1 MVLYIYFIK
10 NINNLNIFSYSRKLL
25 YTNDFKNSI
34 FLKKSLERYYYTT
47 LKIINFHLIYCRN
60 YNCFNSDI
68 YNTNEI
74 SNNFYKKKN
83 INRKNTFINIYNKK
97 YYNNL
102 SQDNILENNN
112 NDKDIYN
119 DDNLSNKN
127 HFNNEHKK
135 ENYEKENGGNNYID
149 ESIYSINNKIL
160 NRHEKIDINLLNI
173 DDEIVNN
180 LKFILKIDKLYM
192 YQYII
197 YNEIL
202 KNSKHLLIYNK
213 TGTGKTL
220 SYLLPLIQNLINEK
234 FDCNKKVLILTQ
246 NIYLCKQL
254 YIYILSIYPNLNVCI
269 LFDENDGYEKI
280 KKSKYDIF
288 SKELSLNKRE
298 NEDLYKENYG
308 IHFYLSTPNKLELY
322 IKNYKN
328 KKKNEK
334 NVMNNILN
342 YVNTIVVD
350 EFDYIIENRKFIFN
364 FLFSKNVIS
373 DLDNKR
379 KNKNDFNYEHFNYEE
394 YNIYLFTANMNDS
407 IKKKINEY
415 LNGFIFFDF
424 INGIKEKIQKKIDD
438 ERSKFFKNLDNVIQI
453 LSKENKSSSLCNL
466 NISHFICKINTPSKY
481 KYVSYFL
488 NEFFFLKNKKNLLNR
503 NLQNIPKENL
513 VLNNNNNKEQTFSS
527 NDIIIDHIDIKN
539 CEHSE
544 NEDKINKCIIF
555 ANSKDEV
562 EKLYENSFLKPH
574 SVMLHSEL
582 LTVQK
587 DENINLFKLGK
598 KTILITTD
606 IVSRGLDI
614 ENVIFI
620 LNYSPPTSPNDYI
633 HRSGRT
639 GRAKERG
646 TCLTIYHKYEYK
658 NLEKIIK
665 YTRNKFQVILC
676 PHVDEVYKFSVDK
689 LTEII
694 MKVPQEKY
702 EFLNEK
708 AKELLKNHNTKI
720 IAQILSIL
728 LKLDK
733 KKDFSILSGKK
744 NYVAVFIKD
753 PFFEVI
759 KNKDDIINLM
769 KVTTGDKN
777 ISNIIGEIAKC
788 DEGYIVD
795 ISSSHVNKIIN
806 LFNSSNYEYK
816 SKGVEINTIIELP
829 PIIKEKKNI
838 LRKKRKIPWIKYKLQ
853 KKKIIIL
860 GRKTEKYK
868 RKQSDE
874 IIKDINKNISHFY
887 T

>member
-1 MVLYIYFIK
+1 MVLLHIIK
-10 NINNLNIFSYSRKLL
+10 NINNLNLYNFSGNLIF
-25 YTNDFKNSI
+25 TNNLKNANI
-34 FLKKSLERYYYTT
+34 LKKYLERYDYTT
-47 LKIINFHLIYCRN
+47 LKFTNFHFNDYRN
-60 YNCFNSDI
+60 Y
-68 YNTNEI
+68 
-74 SNNFYKKKN
+74 SNVFSRINYGNKVNNNIYKKKN
-83 INRKNTFINIYNKK
+83 INIKETFKNIYNDK
-97 YYNNL
+97 YYNKL
-102 SQDNILENNN
+102 SQDDILENNR

-119 DDNLSNKN
+119 DDEINNKN
-127 HFNNEHKK
+127 HFNNEYKK
-135 ENYEKENGGNNYID
+135 DENYENESGGINYID
-149 ESIYSINNKIL
+149 DNIYSINNKIL
-160 NRHEKIDINLLNI
+160 NRHEKIDINLLSI

-202 KNSKHLLIYNK
+202 KNSKHLLVFNK

-234 FDCNKKVLILTQ
+234 FDCNKKILILTQ

-269 LFDENDGYEKI
+269 LFDENDAHSKI
-280 KKSKYDIF
+280 KKGKYDILDKEF
-288 SKELSLNKRE
+288 SMNK
-298 NEDLYKENYG
+298 NDEDLYKENYG
-308 IHFYLSTPNKLELY
+308 IHFYLSTPNKLEFY

-342 YVNTIVVD
+342 CINTIVID
-350 EFDYIIENRKFIFN
+350 EFDYIIENRTFIFN
-364 FLFSKNVIS
+364 FLFKQNLVS
-373 DLDNKR
+373 DLDTKI
-379 KNKNDFNYEHFNYEE
+379 KNKNNYDYGNFNYME
-394 YNIYLFTANMNDS
+394 YNIYLFTANINDL
-407 IKKKINEY
+407 IKKKVSEY

-424 INGIKEKIQKKIDD
+424 VSGIKEKIQNKID
-438 ERSKFFKNLDNVIQI
+438 EEKSKAFKNSDNLIQI
-453 LSKENKSSSLCNL
+453 LSKENKNFSLCNL

-488 NEFFFLKNKKNLLNR
+488 NEFFFLKNKNLLNTKV
-503 NLQNIPKENL
+503 QNASKEDCE
-513 VLNNNNNKEQTFSS
+513 LNINKEQNFNSS
-527 NDIIIDHIDIKN
+527 DLIIDHMSNNN
-539 CEHSE
+539 CKHFDNE
-544 NEDKINKCIIF
+544 NKINKCIIF

-598 KTILITTD
+598 KNILITTD

-614 ENVIFI
+614 ENVTFI

-665 YTRNKFQVILC
+665 YTKNKFQVILC

-689 LTEII
+689 LTETI
-694 MKVPQEKY
+694 MKVSPEKY
-702 EFLNEK
+702 EFFNEK
-708 AKELLKNHNTKI
+708 SKELFKKHNTKI
-720 IAQILSIL
+720 IAQILTIL

-733 KKDFSILSGKK
+733 KNSEFSILSGKK
-744 NYVAVFIKD
+744 NYVAVFVKD

-759 KNKDDIINLM
+759 KNKDDIMNLI

-777 ISNIIGEIAKC
+777 ISNIIGDIAKC

-816 SKGVEINTIIELP
+816 RKGVEINTIIELP
-829 PIIKEKKNI
+829 PIVKEKKNI

-853 KKKIIIL
+853 KKKIIVL

-868 RKQSDE
+868 RKQNYE
-874 IIKDINKNISHFY
+874 IIKDINKHI
-887 T
+887 